1 MPEVDPA
8 VPASEWLLGER
19 GRAAARELGSVMPA
33 EPAILSSPNPK
44 TRQTAEQLHTV
55 AGGILSIDDRL
66 IEVQRANIWLEDYKT
81 VALSYVLGE
90 LPPGW
95 EPHEQVAAR
104 LSSAVAQARARAQG
118 RPVVLVGH
126 GLSTTVW
133 LNSQGKLEDPAAF
146 WSELRFPDAW
156 RTDQLRPIR
165 LT

>member
-1 MPEVDPA
+1 MAPGRK
-8 VPASEWLLGER
+8 GESC
-19 GRAAARELGSVMPA
+19 GARARQRDAA

-55 AGGILSIDDRL
+55 AGGILPIDDRL
-66 IEVQRANIWLEDYKT
+66 NEVQRANIWLEDYRA
-81 VALSYVLGE
+81 VALSYVLGA

-104 LSSAVAQARARAQG
+104 LSGVVALAQARAQG